1 MFLLNTQSIC
11 HTMLSFRKVQVFIFF
26 ARYSNVLEALEDY
39 FLFYSDDSPERL
51 ALPLPPLV
59 QQSPKSAPLS
69 PAVMPIEYHDPS
81 IGASSADILAA
92 AVVANSDDSSFG
104 VKTRRPSSLSLP
116 DLSDAAVNEP
126 PTSPPTSPNEKEKK
140 GMWQGLLSSSKV
152 PSFPSSFTRR
162 PSLQDD
168 SFLRVQRQTE
178 KVMMRRLQAS
188 VTYKLALLESH
199 MHRHED
205 AQVSV
210 SFSFSF
216 SFF

>member
-1 MFLLNTQSIC
+1 MLLLSTQSIC
-11 HTMLSFRKVQVFIFF
+11 HTMLSFCKVQVFIFF

-69 PAVMPIEYHDPS
+69 PAVMPIEHHDPS
-81 IGASSADILAA
+81 IGASSADLLAA
-92 AVVANSDDSSFG
+92 AVGANSDDSSFC

-116 DLSDAAVNEP
+116 DLSDAAVNE
-126 PTSPPTSPNEKEKK
+126 PPTSPNEKEKK

-162 PSLQDD
+162 PSLQDE
-168 SFLRVQRQTE
+168 SVLRVQRQTE